1 MKTKG
6 KLFGLG
12 VFIYFAIIAL
22 LLIGEVR
29 CIYKAITC
37 NWEPVG
43 KAEILY
49 TVSACTGLGCI
60 VGWINI
66 EDK

>member
-1 MKTKG
+1 MKRLIFTV
-6 KLFGLG
+6 LIVIFC
-12 VFIYFAIIAL
+12 
-22 LLIGEVR
+22 LIGEVL
-29 CIYKAITC
+29 CIFKMIRC

-43 KAEILY
+43 KAEIVY
-49 TVSACTGLGCI
+49 TVGVFTGTGAI